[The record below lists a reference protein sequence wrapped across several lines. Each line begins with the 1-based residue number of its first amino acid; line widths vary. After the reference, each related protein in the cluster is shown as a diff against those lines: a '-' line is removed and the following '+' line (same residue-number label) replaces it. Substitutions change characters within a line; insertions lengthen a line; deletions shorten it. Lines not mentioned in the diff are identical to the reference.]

1 LNFFLNFLKKFC
13 CRIFLVIGFKTGNS
27 TGMGEDV
34 KDVKLEFWAMEK
46 E

>member
-1 LNFFLNFLKKFC
+1 VLFLRIYKKFLAC
-13 CRIFLVIGFKTGNS
+13 IFLVIGFKTGNS
-27 TGMGEDV
+27 PGMGEYV